1 MTPATASADRSLRT
15 YPHDLGAWATMTTDD
30 RKRAATNA
38 ATNRDV
44 DALIALALAHIEHR
58 RNRPNSDSTRAT
70 YAWALRHLLNAWVHV
85 PILQATHD
93 DAERYLAEVERSF
106 SISTAYVCAA
116 AAEALY
122 RALRWAGATDA
133 APWADVR
140 VKGRDKRRKHQ
151 RRDGFT
157 DAEVNLLLKHADDPA
172 ERVLV
177 LLGARVG
184 LRSGEMLAL
193 RWDDLHTSGK
203 VPHVRVGGRAS
214 RRVTLTPEVLSA
226 LDALALSPTTD
237 GDTDLERVLPWRYS
251 AALRWR
257 LHALADR
264 AGVTL
269 TPGKSITSL
278 RHACGTELYARTGDL
293 LAVAAHLGHS
303 TLTQTASYIERA
315 NETNR
320 PRTTANAA
328 GV

>member
-1 MTPATASADRSLRT
+1 MPPILALA
-15 YPHDLGAWATMTTDD
+15 TDD
-30 RKRAATNA
+30 HKRAATNA

-58 RNRPNSDSTRAT
+58 RNRPNSDSTRTT
-70 YAWALRHLLNAWVHV
+70 YAWALRHLLNAWAHV
-85 PILQATHD
+85 PILHATHD
-93 DAERYLAEVERSF
+93 DAERYLAKVERSF
-106 SISTAYVCAA
+106 SVSTAYVCAS

-122 RALRWAGATDA
+122 RALRWAGATNA

-157 DAEVNLLLKHADDPA
+157 DAEVNLLLKCADDPA

-193 RWDDLHTSGK
+193 RWGDLHTQGK
-203 VPHVRVGGRAS
+203 APHVRVGGRAS

-226 LDALALSPTTD
+226 LDALTLTPTAD
-237 GDTDLERVLPWRYS
+237 GDDLEHVLPWRYP
-251 AALRWR
+251 AALRRR

-278 RHACGTELYARTGDL
+278 RHACGTEMYARTGDL
-293 LAVAAHLGHS
+293 LAVAAHLGHG
-303 TLTQTASYIERA
+303 TLMPTAGYIERA
-315 NETNR
+315 NETKR
-320 PRTTANAA
+320 PPTTANAA
-328 GV
+328 RV